1 MKCFVKLLE
10 FQNERIVL
18 PSLLICLYTA
28 MNFDLW
34 LNLKKTLLSTHL
46 LVYSTITV
54 DTLYLD
60 DILTVNNPYSLT
72 VVKQFYPNEFTLN
85 KDNITSDSCQFFE

>member
-10 FQNERIVL
+10 IQNERIVL

-60 DILTVNNPYSLT
+60 DILTVYNPYSLT
-72 VVKQFYPNEFTLN
+72 VVKQLYPNEFTLN
-85 KDNITSDSCQFFE
+85 KGNITSDSCKFFE